1 MYPRARILFLTS
13 SVLAINNFFSTWY
26 TAVQYATTIAGD
38 NIANIT
44 QLIDKD
50 IDPNVLTNDV
60 LSALT
65 VGLPFL
71 GLVGDI
77 PTAIGKTAGEFVLT
91 ALQQAPA
98 VAKAIWPA
106 GTDDSQSIQ
115 ISELNTHLGTLSTQL
130 SNNLNAGLAVVESNL
145 DSFLAF
151 ASTGVFSTD
160 LALSVP
166 KQQAGLE
173 LAFNL
178 FLVST
183 SLSSNSW
190 HSARAAGVNPQN
202 INGKSSTQ
210 SGTIS
215 CSSYDANGMCS
226 YWYYFPATSTAYTL
240 VNAGSV
246 VKWTDPSSLLSTIF
260 TNGWTTGAALFD
272 GAAQC
277 AAAGNFGKGIINM
290 NGPDGKLDLSCL
302 SQLKTCSWGG
312 VPKEYSDCRA
322 EQNWGGP
329 SGHDVL
335 GGIRWNGPPGYLGAF
350 LPPPQAAAAA
360 AAAARSTPQSRP
372 PQ

>member
-1 MYPRARILFLTS
+1 MFCTIS
-13 SVLAINNFFSTWY
+13 SVSSVYYSCAKTPLLTWNDLAINNFFSTWY

-38 NIANIT
+38 SIGNIT
-44 QLIDKD
+44 QLIDKE
-50 IDPNVLTNDV
+50 IDFNVLTNDV

-77 PTAIGKTAGEFVLT
+77 PTTIGKTAGQFVLT

-106 GTDDSQSIQ
+106 GTTDSQVIQ
-115 ISELNTHLGTLSTQL
+115 ISQLSTHLGTLSTQV
-130 SNNLNAGLAVVESNL
+130 SNNLNAGLTVVESDL

-151 ASTGVFSTD
+151 ASTGVFSAN

-166 KQQAGLE
+166 KQQTGLE

-178 FLVST
+178 YLVST
-183 SLSSNSW
+183 SLNSNAW
-190 HSARAAGVNPQN
+190 HSARAVGVNPQT
-202 INGKSSTQ
+202 INGKSSTE
-210 SGTIS
+210 SGKIN
-215 CSSYDANGMCS
+215 CASYDANGMCS
-226 YWYYFPATSTAYTL
+226 YWYYSPATSTAYTL

-246 VKWTDPSSLLSTIF
+246 AKWTDPSPLLSTIF
-260 TNGWTTGAALFD
+260 ANGWTTGTALFD
-272 GAAQC
+272 QAEAC
-277 AAAGNFGKGIINM
+277 AAAGNEGKGVINVD
-290 NGPDGKLDLSCL
+290 GPDGKLDLSCL

-312 VPKEYSDCRA
+312 VPTEYSDCHA

-329 SGHDVL
+329 TGHDAL

-350 LPPPQAAAAA
+350 LPHK
-360 AAAARSTPQSRP
+360 R
-372 PQ
+372 